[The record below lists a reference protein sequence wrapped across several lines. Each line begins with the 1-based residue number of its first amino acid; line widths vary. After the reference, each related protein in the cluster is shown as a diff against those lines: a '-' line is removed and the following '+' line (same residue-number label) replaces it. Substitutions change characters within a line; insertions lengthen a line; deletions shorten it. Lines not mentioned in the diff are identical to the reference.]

1 MTPSTE
7 TKITFCGQPLSAEEL
22 ALIQGIA
29 KDFSNLGRTEIAN
42 TACELLQ
49 MVRPTGKLKTVECRA
64 FLETLEADGILILPP
79 RRSQR
84 RGV

>member
-49 MVRPTGKLKTVECRA
+49 MVRPT
-64 FLETLEADGILILPP
+64 DN
-79 RRSQR
+79 
-84 RGV
+84 